1 MEMVIVLSLFYWN
14 QSREK
19 KSRSQTTTSMR
30 QSRISWAEEIV
41 YLPKE
46 GMQSE
51 TKCVLH
57 LWTHLT
63 QHRNSMVQNVL
74 LSGNTTDLTP
84 NSCTDLSL
92 HYICLVAKLIMVHEV
107 SSSLPSWQNSP
118 GALSQTALEG
128 AEIKCCWSTSA
139 AILPP
144 GLLQ

>member
-1 MEMVIVLSLFYWN
+1 MVIVLSLFYWN

-19 KSRSQTTTSMR
+19 KSRSQTTTSVR
-30 QSRISWAEEIV
+30 QSRISWTEEEIV

-128 AEIKCCWSTSA
+128 ADIKCCWSTSA

>member
-1 MEMVIVLSLFYWN
+1 MVIVLSLFYWN
-14 QSREK
+14 QSWEK
-19 KSRSQTTTSMR
+19 KSRSQTTTSVR
-30 QSRISWAEEIV
+30 QSRISWAEEKIV

-74 LSGNTTDLTP
+74 LSGNTTDLAP

-107 SSSLPSWQNSP
+107 SSSLPSSQNSP

>member
-1 MEMVIVLSLFYWN
+1 MVIVLSLFYWN

-30 QSRISWAEEIV
+30 QSRISWAEEKIV

-74 LSGNTTDLTP
+74 LSGNTTDLAP

>member
-1 MEMVIVLSLFYWN
+1 MVIVLSLFYWN

-30 QSRISWAEEIV
+30 QSRISWAEEKIV

-46 GMQSE
+46 EMQSE

-74 LSGNTTDLTP
+74 LSGNTTDLAP

>member
-1 MEMVIVLSLFYWN
+1 MVIVLSLFYWN

-30 QSRISWAEEIV
+30 QSRISWAEEKIV

-46 GMQSE
+46 EMQSE

-84 NSCTDLSL
+84 NSCTDFSL

>member
-1 MEMVIVLSLFYWN
+1 MVIVLSLFYWN
-14 QSREK
+14 QSWEK
-19 KSRSQTTTSMR
+19 KSRSQTTTSVR
-30 QSRISWAEEIV
+30 QSRISWAEEKIV

-63 QHRNSMVQNVL
+63 QHRNSMVPNVL

>member
-1 MEMVIVLSLFYWN
+1 MVIVLSLFYWN

-30 QSRISWAEEIV
+30 QSRISWAEEKIV